1 MSSSATQGPTEVRR
15 RHQEGVSLI
24 ITIALTGALAL
35 LVVAS
40 LAWARSATQQSAHQ
54 GREDIALQ
62 AADAGVSRYVS
73 RLVEDPRYYDHWV
86 DQAEDPRIDSSGV
99 VHQPGTA
106 WTSGQSWTY
115 APGPSKTWT
124 QLQDARFGKAAYSL
138 RIQPPATA
146 GSDTVTIQS
155 TAQVGRGAP
164 SPVTR
169 SVQSQVRP
177 ESIADYQMIS
187 NTSIKYGSTATTTG
201 KLYSA
206 QDINH
211 QGTAL
216 APVYAAHYV
225 CSSNYTTCP
234 GSNQPSSVFKAKA
247 YDSTT
252 TPAFKDQFKTPIDFG
267 QFTQARLD
275 IKDAAT
281 ANGTA
286 FNDPTASAW
295 EVQFLSNGT
304 AKVFKITGTPDPGS
318 SISKTGIGCPTTIS
332 TPPVTPTYLYFEQ
345 SVIVSDANSSQ
356 WRDSC
361 GSTVGPRPSV
371 VDGRITVATKG
382 NVYIGGN
389 ITYEK
394 PGDDV
399 LGLIAAQDVII
410 TNYTPSNLTWRAASL
425 AQSGQWR
432 TNRDQP
438 DGNHASMTYI
448 GSQTTYGGGYA
459 SMFDDRNYQ
468 YDDTLLYQRPPLY
481 PLISGSWNTVY
492 WHEVLPPG

>member
-1 MSSSATQGPTEVRR
+1 VRR

-40 LAWARSATQQSAHQ
+40 LAWARSATQQTARQ

-62 AADAGVSRYVS
+62 AADAGVNRYIS

-86 DQAEDPRIDSSGV
+86 DQAEDPRIDPSGV

-106 WTSGQSWTY
+106 WTSGMSWTY
-115 APGPSKTWT
+115 APGPAKTWT

-187 NTSIKYGSTATTTG
+187 NTSIKYGAGASTNG

-216 APVYAAHYV
+216 APVYAAHFV
-225 CSSNYTTCP
+225 CSSNYTSCP
-234 GSNQPSSVFKAKA
+234 SSNQPSSVFKAKA

-252 TPAFKDQFKTPIDFG
+252 TPAFRDVFKTPIDFG

-295 EVQFLSNGT
+295 LVQFLANGT

-318 SISKTGIGCPTTIS
+318 AISKSGIGCPRTIS
-332 TPPVTPTYLYFEQ
+332 TPSLSPTYLYFEQ
-345 SVIVSDANSSQ
+345 SVIVSDGLDSSY
-356 WRDSC
+356 RDAC

-382 NVYIGGN
+382 SVYVGGN
-389 ITYEK
+389 ISYEA

-399 LGLIAAQDVII
+399 LGLIAANDVII
-410 TNYTPSNLTWRAASL
+410 TSYTPANLTWRAASL

-432 TNRDQP
+432 TNRDTW
-438 DGNHASMTYI
+438 DRVHNSMTYI

-459 SMFDDRNYQ
+459 SMFNDRDYQ
-468 YDDTLLYQRPPLY
+468 YDATLLYQRPPLY
-481 PLISGSWNTVY
+481 PLISGSWTTVY
-492 WHEVLPPG
+492 WHEVRPPS